1 MQTKTLLNDSWVKKE
16 IPIETEDYLEMN
28 DNENT
33 IYKYLWDVGKVI
45 LKRQCIALHGYIKG
59 KKIGNL

>member
-16 IPIETEDYLEMN
+16 IPIETENYLEMN

-33 IYKYLWDVGKVI
+33 IYKYLWNVGKVI
-45 LKRQCIALHGYIKG
+45 LKK
-59 KKIGNL
+59 